1 MNNFTPVLV
10 LHNIKPVNGGLTY
23 SVMLRADVFASM
35 AKKVVVFTYGFD
47 EDYQGSLKYWKEKLV
62 NFSKIEFINVFED
75 ANSEPLISKYVS
87 TTLIPNESRLPDRK
101 NVLGYRVFV
110 DGVYNRY
117 ELYSKDGRLASIDHF
132 EAPWTRVSKSVFSK
146 QGARIVEHYMD
157 KVTNK
162 ISFSAYYTSS
172 GRPLY
177 SCKYN
182 LETGKAS
189 TFFDHINNKEAEN
202 LNLLIADWVK
212 DVCQSNKEVVLFLD
226 NRALVE
232 YCAKMPVQK
241 TIFVLHSSHL
251 QSPCD
256 DLSKIDVSMKPVLD
270 NLDYLDNI
278 IVLTKLQQRHLSDVI
293 KDHAHKIKVIN
304 HPQFPVEESKQQPID
319 FHNNIISSIARYHPA
334 KNLSEAIKA
343 FKMVALAVP
352 EAVYNIYGYGPEE
365 QKLKELI
372 KELNL
377 ENNVFLKGFTTNV
390 EEVYQN
396 SCATLLTS
404 RYEGQPLVI
413 GESMAYG
420 VPVISYDITYG
431 PSELITDGVDGF
443 LVKKYDTYALAE
455 KILLLLLNKEKRAE
469 MSMNARKISEKLSAD
484 KFKQSWLELLD

>member
-47 EDYQGSLKYWKEKLV
+47 EDYQGSLKYWKEKLA

-117 ELYSKDGRLASIDHF
+117 EVYAKDGKLASIDHF

-146 QGARIVEHYMD
+146 QGVRIVEHYMD
-157 KVTNK
+157 KATNK

-172 GRPLY
+172 GCPLY

-182 LETGKAS
+182 LETGKAT
-189 TFFDHINNKEAEN
+189 TFFDHINNKEAED
-202 LNLLIADWVK
+202 LNSLITDWIEG
-212 DVCQSNKEVVLFLD
+212 VCRLNSGVALFID
-226 NRALVE
+226 SRDLVG
-232 YCAKMPVQK
+232 YCADLPAQK
-241 TIFVLHSSHL
+241 KIFVLHNPHL
-251 QSPCD
+251 AAPCD
-256 DLSKIDVSMKPVLD
+256 DLTKADPTMRPIFDNIAKLD
-270 NLDYLDNI
+270 NV
-278 IVLTKLQQRHLSDVI
+278 IVLTKLQRQHLSEFLGE
-293 KDHAHKIKVIN
+293 HAHKIKVIN
-304 HPQFPVEESKQQPID
+304 HPQYPISENKQQKSG
-319 FHNNIISSIARYHPA
+319 FHSLVISSVARYHYQ

-343 FKMVALAVP
+343 FKIVALAVP

-484 KFKQSWLELLD
+484 KFKQSWLELLN